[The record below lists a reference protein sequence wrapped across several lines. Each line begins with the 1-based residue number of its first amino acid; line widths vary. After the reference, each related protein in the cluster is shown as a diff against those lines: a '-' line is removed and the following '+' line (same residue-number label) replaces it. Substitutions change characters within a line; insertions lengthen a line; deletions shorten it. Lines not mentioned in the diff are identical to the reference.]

1 MTPEQRKNVANLIK
15 SIENDNH
22 FLQNNQLEEF
32 YKEAEFYIAF
42 QRDMSFFTEFF
53 IENGVNVLT
62 YLKQIIPNYCFHGL
76 DLQEKNIIFPQ
87 GLRSIGERA
96 FCNTNIESV
105 VIPDSLFGIDDYAFT
120 QCDYLHNIRIEGNPD
135 LCQGC
140 FHRPGDEPMYDFDTY
155 TDITFECA
163 NDKFYESMKHFVE
176 NNYIVGEWKVVKI

>member
-1 MTPEQRKNVANLIK
+1 MTTEQRKNVINLIQ
-15 SIENDNH
+15 SIENDDH

-32 YKEAEFYIAF
+32 YKEVEFNIAYP
-42 QRDMSFFTEFF
+42 RDMAFFTEFF

-62 YLKQIIPNYCFHGL
+62 YLKLGVPNFCFYTL
-76 DLQEKNIIFPQ
+76 DLPEKNIILPQ

-96 FCNTNIESV
+96 FCETNIESV
-105 VIPDSLFGIDDYAFT
+105 VIPDSLFGIDDCAFT
-120 QCDYLHNIRIEGNPD
+120 QCDYLHNIRIEGNPS

-140 FHRPGDEPMYDFDTY
+140 FHRPGDEPMYAFDTY

-176 NNYIVGEWKVVKI
+176 NNYIVGEWKVVRI